1 MNVLGNSVAHCSPTL
16 MMDASSLSIGRPCRS
31 LMSYGGGDS
40 MVDALVGIAA
50 TIYIFKFII
59 GLFRPSPAVWRCSQ
73 VDGGCGYGPEQACEC
88 SDEAKER
95 WIRQGCKEF
104 HFQTPG

>member
-1 MNVLGNSVAHCSPTL
+1 
-16 MMDASSLSIGRPCRS
+16 
-31 LMSYGGGDS
+31 

-59 GLFRPSPAVWRCSQ
+59 GLFRPNPAVWR
-73 VDGGCGYGPEQACEC
+73 YGPEQACEC
-88 SDEAKER
+88 SDEAKEQ

-104 HFQTPG
+104 HLKASV

>member
-1 MNVLGNSVAHCSPTL
+1 MWQSFDRAVTVVHYDP
-16 MMDASSLSIGRPCRS
+16 GRRNH
-31 LMSYGGGDS
+31 MIT
-40 MVDALVGIAA
+40 ALVGIAA
-50 TIYIFKFII
+50 TSYIFKFVT
-59 GLFRPSPAVWRCSQ
+59 GLFKPNPAVWRCSQ

-104 HFQTPG
+104 HLQTPGCRAWECGKF

>member
-1 MNVLGNSVAHCSPTL
+1 MGECAIALL
-16 MMDASSLSIGRPCRS
+16 IGRPRRS
-31 LMSYGGGDS
+31 AMSYGGGHP

-50 TIYIFKFII
+50 TIYIFKFIV
-59 GLFRPSPAVWRCSQ
+59 GLFRPNPAVWRCLQ

-88 SDEAKER
+88 SDEAKEL

-104 HFQTPG
+104 HLKTSG

>member
-1 MNVLGNSVAHCSPTL
+1 
-16 MMDASSLSIGRPCRS
+16 
-31 LMSYGGGDS
+31 MSYGGGDS
-40 MVDALVGIAA
+40 MTDALVGIAA
-50 TIYIFKFII
+50 TIYIFKFVI
-59 GLFRPSPAVWRCSQ
+59 GLFKPNPAVWRCFQ

-104 HFQTPG
+104 HLKTSG

>member
-1 MNVLGNSVAHCSPTL
+1 
-16 MMDASSLSIGRPCRS
+16 MMIRRRRNH
-31 LMSYGGGDS
+31 MIT
-40 MVDALVGIAA
+40 ALVGIAA
-50 TIYIFKFII
+50 TIYIFKFVTA
-59 GLFRPSPAVWRCSQ
+59 LFKPLPAVWRCVQ

-104 HFQTPG
+104 HMKASV